1 MCVRNFSKVDCRK
14 WYSLLC
20 SLAFAFILLC
30 SLECCTFVD
39 VQEWKRSFAAVQ
51 TVHKQVQQSGQNVML
66 STAQLGQDHIA
77 QELRDL
83 ASQLVLLDDDAG
95 RLESLL
101 ESSLTKYEHLDRT
114 AMALTEWLIDA
125 ESRIEQLSGIDFM
138 ASENLVAR
146 CKVSALVV

>member
-1 MCVRNFSKVDCRK
+1 
-14 WYSLLC
+14 
-20 SLAFAFILLC
+20 
-30 SLECCTFVD
+30 
-39 VQEWKRSFAAVQ
+39 
-51 TVHKQVQQSGQNVML
+51 ML